1 MCVYVYVCVSVRE
14 REINRLY
21 LRFDA
26 IISIDIDIINSDEAS
41 SCR

>member
-26 IISIDIDIINSDEAS
+26 IISIDILAPLKLA
-41 SCR
+41 CR